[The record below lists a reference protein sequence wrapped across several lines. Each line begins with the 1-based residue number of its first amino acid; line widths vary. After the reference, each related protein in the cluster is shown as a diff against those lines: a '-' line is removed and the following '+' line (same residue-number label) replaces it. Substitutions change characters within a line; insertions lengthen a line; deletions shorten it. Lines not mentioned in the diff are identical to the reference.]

1 MVNSV
6 SNQEYLLSPAQQQA
20 LAKFCE
26 AHNVAQA
33 DRDLLSRL
41 TGRGYRPPITVEGWV
56 QIYKVLKDAGSIPV
70 DKGET
75 AHE

>member
-6 SNQEYLLSPAQQQA
+6 SNQEHLLSPAQQQS
-20 LAKFCE
+20 LAEFCE
-26 AHNVAQA
+26 AHHVAQA

-41 TGRGYRPPITVEGWV
+41 TGRGYRPPITVGGWA

-70 DKGET
+70 DKRDESDD
-75 AHE
+75 